1 MRRSSALA
9 AVSALGLVALSAEA
23 RAVVRVTLETSPPE
37 PVAGQPFRLVY
48 TLQVQNDSMAQ
59 ATQLQFSG
67 LTVLA
72 NAAPP
77 STANMMIG
85 GFGGMGMFTV
95 QSSAEYVLMAP
106 NAGRFTVRG
115 AGAVNPQTGRASAQ
129 LAPYVITVQ
138 RAGAPGAAQPAQPA
152 QPMMQGFPPGMF
164 PSGMFP
170 PGMMAPDQQPQAPPV
185 TVNDPDAPPPGE
197 IGSAQYNPTGFVRL
211 AVDNAT
217 PYVGQQTTLRI
228 WLYVPATEVGCDVL
242 REPQLTGFW
251 NEQLVDR
258 SQIRCARQWFTQAVG
273 GRAMSAGLVRKIAL
287 YPTRAGRQEIGAPEV
302 IGEYIEGDGFF
313 GQRRQFNARGPALV
327 LDVRE
332 PPTQGRPPGY
342 VPGLLG
348 PLRVTAELDRMSVA
362 TGETVTLR
370 LRAEGNGYLGAVG
383 LPTPPRVEGV
393 RMHPGASHHE
403 VDHSDERNV
412 RGLLTAEYLL
422 VPERPGTHPLGTLVV
437 PWFDPSDERYH
448 TSTVPLPSLIAAGA
462 ALTRDADET
471 REDPTVALDPF
482 ETSPSIEAH
491 RPFFTSGAR
500 VWGAVALPPFALA
513 MAGLARALRRWREAR
528 RTERDDAHRN
538 DPLSLMRQ
546 ADDALAAGHDAR
558 AADLAGRA
566 LERARKEFGAPSTD
580 AARDAAREAQAAC
593 DTLRFGGSGA
603 ARDAVEKVRAALRAL
618 EGNP

>member
-9 AVSALGLVALSAEA
+9 AVSALALVALSAEA
-23 RAVVRVTLETSPPE
+23 RAVVRVTLETAPPQ

-59 ATQLQFSG
+59 ATQLQFPG

-106 NAGRFTVRG
+106 SAGRFTVRG
-115 AGAVNPQTGRASAQ
+115 AGAVDPQTGRASAQ
-129 LAPYVITVQ
+129 LAPYVITVL
-138 RAGAPGAAQPAQPA
+138 RAGAPGATPTAQPA

-164 PSGMFP
+164 PPGMFP
-170 PGMMAPDQQPQAPPV
+170 PGMMAPDQQPQAPV
-185 TVNDPDAPPPGE
+185 TINNPDAPPTGE
-197 IGSAQYNPTGFVRL
+197 VSGALFDPAGFVRV
-211 AVDNAT
+211 AVDNPT

-228 WLYVPATEVGCDVL
+228 WLYVPASEAACNLL

-251 NEQLVDR
+251 NEQLIERTQD
-258 SQIRCARQWFTQAVG
+258 CARRWYAQSVG
-273 GRAMSAGLVRKIAL
+273 GRTMSAGLVRKIAL
-287 YPTRAGRQEIGAPEV
+287 FPTRPGRQEIGAPEA
-302 IGEYIEGDGFF
+302 IAEYIEGDGFF
-313 GQRRQFNARGPALV
+313 GRRRQITARGPSLV

-332 PPTQGRPPGY
+332 PPTQGRPQGY
-342 VPGLLG
+342 VPGLQG
-348 PLRVTAELDRMSVA
+348 PLRITAELDRMSAA

-403 VDHSDERNV
+403 VDHSDESNV

-422 VPERPGTHPLGTLVV
+422 VPERPGTHALGTLVV

-448 TSTVPLPSLIAAGA
+448 TTTVPLPSLIATGA

-471 REDPTVALDPF
+471 REDPAVALDPF
-482 ETSPSIEAH
+482 EASPSIEAH
-491 RPFFTSGAR
+491 RPFFTTGAR
-500 VWGAVALPPFALA
+500 VWGAVALPPLALA
-513 MAGLARALRRWREAR
+513 MAGLARALRRWRER
-528 RTERDDAHRN
+528 RISERDDAQRN

-546 ADDALAAGHDAR
+546 ADDALAAGHDAK

-566 LERARKEFGAPSTD
+566 LERARKEFGAPATE
-580 AARDAAREAQAAC
+580 AAREAAREAQAAC

-603 ARDAVEKVRAALRAL
+603 ARDAVEKVRAAVRAM
-618 EGNP
+618 ESGA